1 MRLNLYLIL
10 FTIMVISNI
19 ANAANKED
27 GGDYE
32 YNYSYQN
39 GVKCRQIY
47 DPYEKFNRKIFVFNS
62 GLDYVILRPI
72 AIAYKNITNDYTKA
86 RVSSFLDNI
95 QEPLTSVN
103 YAIQLN
109 FQGFMQSIWRFL
121 INTTLGVGGLFDVAS
136 KTNLLHNP
144 QTFGTT
150 LAHYG
155 VGPGPYLVIP
165 FFGNASSRDAGD
177 MVLFNSAMNPL
188 RYSFHQDFQ
197 LGLTGAKIVSS
208 RAAILPFT
216 DSISKTSPDPY
227 VAVRSAVFQ
236 YQEAKMQYPANFVCP
251 VVPGK

>member
-1 MRLNLYLIL
+1 MRLNLYLVLVI
-10 FTIMVISNI
+10 IMVMSNM
-19 ANAANKED
+19 AHAANKD
-27 GGDYE
+27 DDSD
-32 YNYSYQN
+32 YNYSYHN

-72 AIAYKNITNDYTKA
+72 AIAYKNITNDYTKT

-103 YAIQLN
+103 YAIQMN
-109 FQGFMQSIWRFL
+109 FQGFIKSVWRFL
-121 INTTLGVGGLFDVAS
+121 INTTFGVGGMFDVAS
-136 KTNLLHNP
+136 KTDLPSNP
-144 QTFGTT
+144 QSFGST

-165 FFGNASSRDAGD
+165 FFGNASIRDAGD

-188 RYSFHQDFQ
+188 RYSFHKDFQ

-216 DSISKTSPDPY
+216 DSIAKSSPDPY
-227 VAVRSAVFQ
+227 IAVRSAVFQ

-251 VVPGK
+251 VVSDK